1 MPSLE
6 LLDPSHLELMPG
18 LSSPVDPLLSEPV
31 CRQPKEST
39 KTDIDMRVPH
49 VGNVPLLP
57 QASFGFVLHTRT
69 GLVPWTKGSDWIQIL
84 LLWRV
89 FALVAPFN

>member
-1 MPSLE
+1 M
-6 LLDPSHLELMPG
+6 
-18 LSSPVDPLLSEPV
+18 
-31 CRQPKEST
+31 
-39 KTDIDMRVPH
+39 
-49 VGNVPLLP
+49 GNVPLLP

-89 FALVAPFN
+89 FALMAPFK